1 MPNKNTKSYKLL
13 HNNDF
18 DQRNKDHLKIRKSYL
33 ILYYYLFK
41 TKFKFKVLNRKYKNQ
56 S

>member
-18 DQRNKDHLKIRKSYL
+18 DQRNKDHLKIRKRYL
-33 ILYYYLFK
+33 ILYCFYYYLFK
-41 TKFKFKVLNRKYKNQ
+41 TKFKIQ
-56 S
+56 SMY